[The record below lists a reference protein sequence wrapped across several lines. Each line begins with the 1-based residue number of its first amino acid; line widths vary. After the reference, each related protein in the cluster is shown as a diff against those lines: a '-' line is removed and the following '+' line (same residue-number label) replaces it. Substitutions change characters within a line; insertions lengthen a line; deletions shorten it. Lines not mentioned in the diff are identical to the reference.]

1 MTSKLTYWGTIGVA
15 AASVA
20 AAGPAYAA
28 GTTAGTSIT
37 NTATVDYQVSGVAQ
51 GQQSASNSF
60 TVDRKINLLVEEVG
74 TVTTNVVPG
83 QNNAVTT
90 FQLTNSSNEVLDFV
104 LTASQ
109 ITGGTAAHG
118 GTDTFDATIVG
129 IYRDNT
135 TSGTVGSWDAGDTLV
150 TFIDELAVDTPI
162 RLFVVANIPKTVDNP
177 AVVNNAVA
185 GVQLR
190 ATAREGGATGSTP
203 GAAITQT
210 TGANTA
216 GKDTVFADATGV
228 NDGPRDASH
237 SAADDYTVQTA
248 TLAVTKSSRVISDP
262 INVTSN
268 PKLIP
273 GAVVE
278 YCIAVANTGSADAT
292 SVAISDPVPGQLTF
306 LGTGQ
311 TYSLSNGP
319 IALNGTVSGGTCNSD
334 GAAGG
339 SIAGSTV
346 SGTLA
351 TVAAGATRTLVFRAT
366 VN

>member
-15 AASVA
+15 AASVVA
-20 AAGPAYAA
+20 ANPAYAA
-28 GTTAGTSIT
+28 GTTAGASIT
-37 NTATVDYQVSGVAQ
+37 NTATVDYQVGGVSQ

-83 QNNAVTT
+83 QTNAVTT
-90 FQLTNSSNEVLDFV
+90 FQLTNSSNEVLDFA
-104 LTASQ
+104 LAATQ

-118 GTDTFDATIVG
+118 GTDSFNVNNVR

-135 TSGTVGSWDAGDTLV
+135 SSGTVGSWDAGDTLV

-162 RLFVVANIPKTVDNP
+162 RLFVVADIPTGL
-177 AVVNNAVA
+177 ANNAVA

-190 ATAREGGATGSTP
+190 ATAREGGTAGSQ
-203 GAAITQT
+203 GAAITET

-216 GKDTVFADATGV
+216 AKDTVFADTAGV
-228 NDGPRDASH
+228 NDGSRDASH

-248 TLAVTKSSRVISDP
+248 TLAVTKTSRVISDP
-262 INVTSN
+262 FNNTTN

-278 YCIAVANTGSADAT
+278 YCIAVANSGSAAAT
-292 SVAISDPVPGQLTF
+292 TVLINDPVPGQLTF
-306 LGTGQ
+306 VGSSIL
-311 TYSLSNGP
+311 
-319 IALNGTVSGGTCNSD
+319 LNGTVTSGTCNAD
-334 GAAGG
+334 GATGG
-339 SIAGSTV
+339 SYVAPNV
-346 SGTLA
+346 SGTIA
-351 TVAAGATRTLVFRAT
+351 TVAAGDTRTLVFRAT